1 MIGVA
6 VDNRA
11 TVQTIYDAADIG
23 DLGAIERVLADDVVL
38 YEPAHHP
45 AVLADNRPTPG
56 VWRGRDEV
64 LRGVGGVFA
73 ALRLIGVELETLVVD
88 GDRVVGLLDVK
99 GTDVDGKPYSMPLAE
114 VFRVS
119 DGKVTEIR
127 AFYFDIS
134 QLGQLVTEPA
144 TST

>member
-1 MIGVA
+1 MKGNA

-38 YEPAHHP
+38 YEPLHHP
-45 AVLADNRPTPG
+45 AVLADDRPTPG

-73 ALRLIGVELETLVVD
+73 ALRLTGVELETLVVD
-88 GDRVVGLLDVK
+88 GDRLVGILDVSCFRSRPR
-99 GTDVDGKPYSMPLAE
+99 VAE
-114 VFRVS
+114 VQR
-119 DGKVTEIR
+119 R
-127 AFYFDIS
+127 HLPRLQS
-134 QLGQLVTEPA
+134 QENSARRPA
-144 TST
+144 IA